1 MLALSRKVMFHGIE
15 LIHVKN
21 IRLMDGMPL
30 SRLMPK
36 VSWVMG
42 GGAVV
47 VVVVVYDIN
56 MLLYSRVV
64 SWPLLSVRLRL
75 EVT

>member
-36 VSWVMG
+36 VSWVTG
-42 GGAVV
+42 GWAV

-56 MLLYSRVV
+56 MLLYPRVV
-64 SWPLLSVRLRL
+64 SWLLLSVGFG
-75 EVT
+75 